1 MAVQYPRLLL
11 YNRQYIMN
19 IFRKVCAFFIFFVA
33 ECMLVRRLKSQP
45 FETHTVGISLIAL
58 GYSVGD
64 ILKAHNYMF
73 ATLLTHMSRLY
84 AMTTG
89 TKI

>member
-1 MAVQYPRLLL
+1 M
-11 YNRQYIMN
+11 
-19 IFRKVCAFFIFFVA
+19 
-33 ECMLVRRLKSQP
+33 VRRLKSQP

>member
-1 MAVQYPRLLL
+1 ML
-11 YNRQYIMN
+11 
-19 IFRKVCAFFIFFVA
+19 
-33 ECMLVRRLKSQP
+33 LVRRLKSQQS
-45 FETHTVGISLIAL
+45 ETHTVGISLIAL
-58 GYSVGD
+58 GYSIGD

-89 TKI
+89 TKIKHNVLQLFCCDIYNSYYL